1 MDSTGAGPATPGA
14 DGGPSAGGPSDG
26 HSMLTWVVSIATV
39 VSTLPVVAGWF
50 EPFDSLRDRALAV
63 SVLAGAFL
71 ILLSVRGW
79 RRERS
84 LVATPVLQ
92 LLAWSGL
99 VASLAVAAGGHFAAD
114 DTDDLR
120 AELARAEADNEDLA
134 DELESATTDDPEP
147 PVTVDDGEPAT
158 TDDDPGEDD
167 DGPGSPTT
175 SRPGSPTGV
184 SLTTLD
190 PVDVQYS
197 EGIAA
202 RLDGE
207 SFSRAVVQTVQDYD
221 PLSGPATNRAFV
233 DYDLGNRYESL
244 TGTAGIDDT
253 SPGECQTEMVV
264 YGDGEALLTQTVKLG
279 QTFAI
284 DVDVTDVLRLRLEAN
299 VVVGSCEA
307 KEYGLDQ
314 DPRLAVWADPRLA

>member
-1 MDSTGAGPATPGA
+1 MDSTGAGPAMPGA
-14 DGGPSAGGPSDG
+14 DGNPSDG
-26 HSMLTWVVSIATV
+26 HSAPVVLTWVASIATV
-39 VSTLPVVAGWF
+39 VSTIPVVAGWF

-63 SVLAGAFL
+63 GVLAGALL

-79 RRERS
+79 RRARS
-84 LVATPVLQ
+84 LVATPVLH

-99 VASLAVAAGGHFAAD
+99 VASLAVAAGAHIADD

-120 AELARAEADNEDLA
+120 ADLARVEADNEDLA
-134 DELESATTDDPEP
+134 DELARTPTGDPDP
-147 PVTVDDGEPAT
+147 PVTVDP
-158 TDDDPGEDD
+158 
-167 DGPGSPTT
+167 PGSTTT
-175 SRPGSPTGV
+175 SRPVSATGV

-190 PVDVQYS
+190 PVANQYS

-207 SFSRAVVQTVQDYD
+207 SFSRAVVQTVQDAN
-221 PLSGPATNRAFV
+221 PLGGPPSNQAFAE
-233 DYDLGNRYESL
+233 YDLGNRYETL

-253 SPGECQTEMVV
+253 SPAECQTEMVV
-264 YGDGEALLTQTVKLG
+264 YGDGDALLTQTVKLG
-279 QTFAI
+279 ETFAV

-299 VVVGSCEA
+299 VVVESCEP

-314 DPRLAVWADPRLA
+314 DPRLAVWADLRLA